1 MYKKYGLLGHPLGHS
16 FSKKFHNER
25 FSRLGIDA
33 EYVNFDL
40 ESISLFPTV
49 LANELLLCGL
59 NVTIPYKQQVMQ
71 FLDEL
76 DPVAARIG
84 AVNTICVK
92 RISYQAEPEG

>member
-16 FSKKFHNER
+16 FSRKFHNER

-40 ESISLFPTV
+40 ENISLFPTV
-49 LANELLLCGL
+49 LANEPLLCGL

-71 FLDEL
+71 LTMGRTQGWL
-76 DPVAARIG
+76 RLTTRSSILLL
-84 AVNTICVK
+84 
-92 RISYQAEPEG
+92 PESER